1 MNPRTWLEENG
12 TVYVALM
19 AASWLGVAVLIS
31 YTALKIA
38 GLSFEPIDPLYVVAL
53 TSTFYIL
60 ATERS
65 KSKTSGNGA

>member
-1 MNPRTWLEENG
+1 MNPRMWLEENG

-19 AASWLGVAVLIS
+19 AASWLGVALLIS
-31 YTALKIA
+31 YTVLKIA
-38 GLSFEPIDPLYVVAL
+38 GLSVEPIDPLYVVAL
-53 TSTFYIL
+53 TSIFYIL